1 MEIQNLKY
9 AFLTHL
15 HSDHSAGLADLILS
29 PWVLERNEPLNLF
42 GPKGLKEMAEKISEA
57 YSVDI
62 DYRINGSQPSNLEGY
77 KTKVREISGGNYF

>member
-42 GPKGLKEMAEKISEA
+42 GPKGLKEMAKK
-57 YSVDI
+57 
-62 DYRINGSQPSNLEGY
+62 SQKLIPLILTTESMVLNLQ
-77 KTKVREISGGNYF
+77 TSKVTRQR